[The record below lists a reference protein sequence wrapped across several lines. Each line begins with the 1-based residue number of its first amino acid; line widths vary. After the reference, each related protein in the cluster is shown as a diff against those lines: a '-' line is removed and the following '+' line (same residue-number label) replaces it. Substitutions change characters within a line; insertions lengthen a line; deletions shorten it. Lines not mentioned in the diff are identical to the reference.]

1 MIADVITV
9 KFTQVDRSDRN
20 RVFSFRIRIHPETDR
35 FIGEL
40 ASVSFLWIR

>member
-9 KFTQVDRSDRN
+9 KFTQIDRSDRN

-35 FIGEL
+35 FIGE
-40 ASVSFLWIR
+40 FLPAAFLCI